1 MLNFSNNYNFIR
13 FSVIFYLVVIFG
25 YWGIDLNTEEIFV
38 SFVFLVLVLILF
50 VAFRRS
56 LILAFTRSVNAL
68 YNRFLLDIL
77 VRVELIEA
85 HLMCLRE
92 LLTFLSRLEVLLFA
106 VNKFGVK
113 SMQYNKF
120 FTAFLEFKSWRE
132 SVLISITFSLFLKET
147 VLLKYASLRSL
158 NATNLRLLFG
168 TSLR

>member
-1 MLNFSNNYNFIR
+1 MLNFSSNYNFIR

-25 YWGIDLNTEEIFV
+25 HWGIDLNTEEIFV

-50 VAFRRS
+50 VTFRRG
-56 LILAFTRSVNAL
+56 LILAFTQSVNAL

-92 LLTFLSRLEVLLFA
+92 LFTFLNRLEVLLLVANRFSA
-106 VNKFGVK
+106 R
-113 SMQYNKF
+113 SAYYSKF
-120 FTAFLEFKSWRE
+120 FAIFLEFKAWRE
-132 SVLISITFSLFLKET
+132 SVLISVTFSLFLKET
-147 VLLKYASLRSL
+147 VLLKYASLKSL
-158 NATNLRLLFG
+158 NAANLRLLFS